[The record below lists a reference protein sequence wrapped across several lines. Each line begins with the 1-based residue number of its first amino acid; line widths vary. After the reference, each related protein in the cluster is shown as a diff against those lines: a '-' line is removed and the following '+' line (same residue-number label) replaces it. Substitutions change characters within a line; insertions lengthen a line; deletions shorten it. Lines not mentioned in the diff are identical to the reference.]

1 LGRWL
6 LVQLIRH
13 SHLGAVNGKS
23 LPLLNNGAS
32 VILTSTIGIR
42 VNTIIDRYMEIVRDQ
57 VGQDGRR
64 QFVSPQA
71 S

>member
-13 SHLGAVNGKS
+13 SHLGAVKGKS

-32 VILTSTIGIR
+32 VILTSTIGIP
-42 VNTIIDRYMEIVRDQ
+42 
-57 VGQDGRR
+57 GQHDH
-64 QFVSPQA
+64 
-71 S
+71 